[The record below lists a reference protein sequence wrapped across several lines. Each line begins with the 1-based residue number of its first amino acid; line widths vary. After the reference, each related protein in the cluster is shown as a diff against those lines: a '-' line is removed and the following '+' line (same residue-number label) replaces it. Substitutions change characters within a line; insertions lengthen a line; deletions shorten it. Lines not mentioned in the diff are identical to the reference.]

1 MSRRVPSL
9 VLALAGVLC
18 AAPVLAQPT
27 GTADQAARSVNA
39 YVYMMDGA
47 NNRVLVS
54 TNFWRN
60 DLKYDERSF
69 NRFME
74 VLAALEKKGFRIDPK
89 AVIDSWDKP
98 ASFARCYVYLED
110 LQVAQKGKGAAIPGA
125 RVWCSGA
132 GISEAELRQSDA
144 QGHVAQV
151 LQRFDL
157 MLGKAKAGGK

>member
-1 MSRRVPSL
+1 MQRFRFVPA
-9 VLALAGVLC
+9 LALT
-18 AAPVLAQPT
+18 AALSAPATLAQPAAT
-27 GTADQAARSVNA
+27 PDQQARVVNT
-39 YVYMMDGA
+39 YVYLMDGG

-60 DLKYDERSF
+60 DPKYDDRAF
-69 NRFME
+69 HRFMD
-74 VLAALEKKGFRIDPK
+74 VLAALEKKGFRMDPK

-98 ASFARCYVYLED
+98 APFARCYVYLED
-110 LQVAQKGKGAAIPGA
+110 LQVAQKGKGGITPGS

-132 GISEAELRQSDA
+132 GISEAELRGSDG

-157 MLGKAKAGGK
+157 MLSKARAGTK